1 MNGQPFHRL
10 AAVSIFADHHA
21 RSVPS
26 RAIRFLAAVV
36 LIVAASGKVR
46 AESPE
51 SLAPTPDAYR
61 QLADRIETHF
71 LHEVL
76 PFWFPRCVDREHQ
89 GFHPH
94 FTAEGSQGPV
104 SDRTIVFQARMT
116 WLAAEVAR
124 RYPDLREPYADY
136 ARHGLRML
144 RESLWDR
151 EQGGFY
157 WGVTIEGR
165 PLASCGTEKHLYGTA
180 FGIYAAANV
189 YRATQDPQAW
199 ELAHAAFVWLEEH
212 ARDREHGGYFEAF
225 ARDGTPLLEP
235 PVSPGG
241 LRRPRDLLGTP
252 YGYKSM
258 NSHIHI
264 LEAVTELY
272 LARPDPEVGERLRE
286 LLSVVRDKIAVP
298 PGCLNLYFTPDWRP
312 VPDHDS
318 FGHDVETAFLILE
331 AAEVLGEGH
340 DPRTEAVA
348 RTLVDHALEYGW
360 DDRLGGFFDRGFAF
374 APAYAKEKIWWTQ
387 AEGLNA
393 LLLMHERF
401 GEDDA
406 RYWDFF
412 CKQWDFIRRRQIH
425 PQWGE
430 WYDTVTED
438 GKPLPDR
445 PLGHIWKAGYHN
457 GRALMRTAERLR
469 HLAERA
475 PGSCDPDGAAR

>member
-1 MNGQPFHRL
+1 MKRNRTSRPVGVSALDARRRYGVSSFISRCL
-10 AAVSIFADHHA
+10 AAT
-21 RSVPS
+21 
-26 RAIRFLAAVV
+26 V
-36 LIVAASGKVR
+36 LIPVALATGS
-46 AESPE
+46 AESPPQPPD
-51 SLAPTPDAYR
+51 PTPEAYR
-61 QLADRIETHF
+61 QLARQVETHF
-71 LHEVL
+71 LEEAL
-76 PFWFPRCVDREHQ
+76 PFWFPRCVDREHG

-94 FTAEGSQGPV
+94 FAADGTKGPI

-124 RYPDLREPYADY
+124 RYPDLREPYTDY

-144 RESLWDR
+144 QDALWDR
-151 EQGGFY
+151 EHGGFY
-157 WGVTIEGR
+157 WGVTVDGR
-165 PLASCGTEKHLYGTA
+165 PLPSCGTEKHLYGMA

-189 YRATQDPQAW
+189 YRATGDPRAR
-199 ELAHAAFVWLEEH
+199 ELAWAAFAWLEEH
-212 ARDREHGGYFEAF
+212 ARDRDHGGYFEAF

-235 PVSPGG
+235 PTLPDGS
-241 LRRPRDLLGTP
+241 RRPRDLLDTP

-272 LARPDPEVGERLRE
+272 LARPDPAVGERLRE
-286 LLSVVRDKIAVP
+286 LLGVVRDRIAVP

-331 AAEVLGEGH
+331 AAEALGEDR

-348 RTLVDHALEYGW
+348 RGLVDHALDYGW
-360 DDRLGGFFDRGFAF
+360 DEHRGGFYDRGFAF

-401 GEDDA
+401 GGEDG
-406 RYWDFF
+406 RYWTAF
-412 CKQWDFIRRRQIH
+412 CKQWDFIRRYQIH
-425 PQWGE
+425 PQLGE
-430 WYDTVTED
+430 WYDTVTEE
-438 GKPLPDR
+438 GEPLRDR
-445 PLGHIWKAGYHN
+445 ALGHVWKAGYHN
-457 GRALMRTAERLR
+457 GRALMQTAARLR
-469 HLAERA
+469 HLASDSA
-475 PGSCDPDGAAR
+475 GSASR